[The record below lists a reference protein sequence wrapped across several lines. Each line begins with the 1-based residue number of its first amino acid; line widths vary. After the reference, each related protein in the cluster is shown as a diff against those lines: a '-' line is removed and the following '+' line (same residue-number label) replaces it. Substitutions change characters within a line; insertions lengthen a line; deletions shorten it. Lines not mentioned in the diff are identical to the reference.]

1 MAKAGK
7 TKAKS
12 ADRKDVLK
20 IQLNG
25 SLSSGI
31 NYVFEIYRQA
41 VMNNLAGYVEKQ
53 TINSIEMI
61 VSGEGCSIDQFIV
74 WVKNFV
80 GQSVNI
86 NIEKKTNQITYNEFR
101 IIKKINTIKNE
112 KN

>member
-7 TKAKS
+7 TRAKS
-12 ADRKDVLK
+12 ADRQDVLK

-25 SLSSGI
+25 NLSSGI

-61 VSGEGCSIDQFIV
+61 VYGEGCAIDKFFL

-86 NIEKKTNQITYNEFR
+86 NIEKNPNQILYNEFR
-101 IIKKINTIKNE
+101 IISSNKNTVNKI
-112 KN
+112 

>member
-1 MAKAGK
+1 MAKTGNIK
-7 TKAKS
+7 TKS

-25 SLSSGI
+25 SLSSDI

-61 VSGEGCSIDQFIV
+61 LSGEGNTVDHFIL
-74 WVKNFV
+74 WLKKFV

-86 NIEKKTNQITYNEFR
+86 NIEKKPNQILYNEFR
-101 IIKKINTIKNE
+101 IISSDKN
-112 KN
+112 KMHNI